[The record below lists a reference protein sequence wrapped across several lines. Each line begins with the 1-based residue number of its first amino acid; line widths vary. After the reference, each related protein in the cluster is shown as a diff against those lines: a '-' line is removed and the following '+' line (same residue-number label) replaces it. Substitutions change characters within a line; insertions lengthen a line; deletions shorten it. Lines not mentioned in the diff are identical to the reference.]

1 VSLEGSKKDW
11 QQEQAPSIVNTTRV
25 ADIDY
30 NSLGIIVIDI
40 LDIKVEDSQDN
51 MVDLSTNMV
60 VAIELGLQVGMES

>member
-1 VSLEGSKKDW
+1 VSLEGYKKDW

-51 MVDLSTNMV
+51 MVDL
-60 VAIELGLQVGMES
+60 